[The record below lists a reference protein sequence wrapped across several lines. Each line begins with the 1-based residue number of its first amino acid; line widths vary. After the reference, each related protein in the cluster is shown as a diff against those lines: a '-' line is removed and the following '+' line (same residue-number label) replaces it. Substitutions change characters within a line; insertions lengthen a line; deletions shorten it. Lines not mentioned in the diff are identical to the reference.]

1 MKREPNT
8 NPNRN
13 PNGSGRGNGSYNGN
27 RTDSGFVQS
36 SPVGDNTYGKDGQIF
51 DSGDLSNSV
60 TEFVPIRQTP
70 AYKHAYE
77 LFSKLEDRKWLL
89 RLEAIADSVPYYEP
103 NSWLSEIFNQE
114 KYWNKNK
121 EAVSLGVQQINA
133 LVAEYQEFQNSLPET
148 QVQQYADANL
158 NPLTQ
163 SYSGSNINPQNT
175 ITSAGVP
182 DITPTSEIISSLV
195 SLASSASGGLM
206 SFLSTGIGIFKT
218 MSELKFRER
227 DQLIQMAGKGFT
239 PSSKDVMRGNKDF
252 LQNRLF
258 PSPFAQSS
266 SAKQFIE
273 NNENQILGTLSAD
286 LYGTIFNQEEVTDVY
301 KDLSKLNFEIF
312 MNDFRNRNSLFKRQ
326 FAENTLQ
333 EEIFGNV
340 SPDFE
345 AGKINSLNLAA
356 IEHGKTSA
364 AKSKSDR
371 SLENTFYGILQK
383 WIDKAQ
389 KGSFAHQYLILNLR
403 NSGNTGVSDAIS
415 NGLNAAKTLNSL
427 K

>member
-1 MKREPNT
+1 MKREPNI

-13 PNGSGRGNGSYNGN
+13 PYGSGRGNGSYNGN
-27 RTDSGFVQS
+27 RTDTGFVQAPS
-36 SPVGDNTYGKDGQIF
+36 DVENKYGKDGQIF

-77 LFSKLEDRKWLL
+77 LFSKLDDKKWLM

-103 NSWLSEIFNQE
+103 NSWLSEMFNQE

-148 QVQQYADANL
+148 QAQQFADANL

-163 SYSGSNINPQNT
+163 SYGGSNINPQNT
-175 ITSAGVP
+175 INSVGVP
-182 DITPTSEIISSLV
+182 DITPTSEIVGSLV

-206 SFLSTGIGIFKT
+206 SFLSTGIGIYKSI
-218 MSELKFRER
+218 SELKFRER
-227 DQLIQMAGKGFT
+227 DQLIQMAGKGVL
-239 PSSKDVMRGNKDF
+239 PSSKDVMKGNKQF
-252 LQNRLF
+252 LENKLF
-258 PSPFAQSS
+258 PSAYAKSS
-266 SAKQFIE
+266 NSKQYIE
-273 NNENQILGTLSAD
+273 SNENQILGTLSAD
-286 LYGTIFNQEEVTDVY
+286 LYGTIFNQEDVTDAY

-312 MNDFRNRNSLFKRQ
+312 MNDFRNRNSALKRQ
-326 FAENTLQ
+326 TAENILQ
-333 EEIFGNV
+333 EEVLGNV
-340 SPDFE
+340 SAELE
-345 AGKINSLNLAA
+345 AGKINSSNSAA
-356 IEHGKTSA
+356 IEHNNTLS

-371 SLENTFYGILQK
+371 SIENTFNGILQK
-383 WIDKAQ
+383 WIEKAQ
-389 KGSFAHQYLILNLR
+389 SGSFVHQYLIMNLR
-403 NSGNTGVSDAIS
+403 TSGNTGLSDALN
-415 NGLNAAKTLNSL
+415 NGLNVAKSLNSL